1 MAPTKRV
8 PGLVIEP
15 DGSDEPSQLDGIQL
29 TFPEFETIPTQT
41 GEFNH

>member
-8 PGLVIEP
+8 LGLVIEP
-15 DGSDEPSQLDGIQL
+15 DGSGELIQL
-29 TFPEFETIPTQT
+29 GGIYLTLPDLETIPTQT